1 MEKRHGLGR
10 IAPTPRL
17 ILFVVLST
25 LVTLSNEWIPVL
37 VALGVGLLLLALGRT
52 YPRAALVACVSAFLL
67 TFLGHA
73 VTADAPSLSFFIFD
87 ISRASVLKG
96 LRLGLRIAAMI
107 LPAIAFIAVTPLHEL
122 LEAFRGL
129 RVPPVVDMYL
139 TIVLRYVDILWY
151 DIQTSMKAMAVRGVN
166 WEGGIRDKIPAF
178 RRLML
183 PLIFRILDHV
193 DGQSLAIDNRGG
205 IRVTTTAP
213 DVPDGVDALVME
225 DVSVFYGSGPAGENE
240 HAVVDLNLRI
250 PRGDATVLL
259 GQLGAGKTTTLLL
272 CTGLIPKSVG
282 RMKGNVS
289 LFGHNTKEASLAELG
304 QLARIVFPSAVQGL
318 VGLTVRD
325 ELAFSLRA
333 TVLSTEVTERAMV
346 DALQAVGL
354 DASFLPRLT
363 LGLSGGEMQRV
374 ALASAIVAQP
384 RLLALDD
391 VTVQLDPVGKREVLA
406 ALQTLLDGEMTT
418 VMTDPHVELLA
429 EVGARFVAL
438 EGGSATGVH
447 GSVEATHL
455 EKAGLRVPQMWRL
468 GRALGIDLPV
478 SVSQAAQELAAR
490 VPSAAPAFPEAQA
503 EGQLP
508 VVRAEDLTFTYPDGP
523 TALQG
528 LNLTMQQGEFVAILG
543 SNGSGKTTMALL
555 LAGALKPGGG
565 AIYIDGEPFDHARHR
580 GLVGY
585 VFQEPVNQIVTM
597 TVRDEL
603 AFGPQQLGWDE
614 AATAKA
620 VEREMAR
627 FALDAQAVPL
637 HLAPADARK
646 LAIAATLTMNPRLVI
661 LDEPTNNLDEE
672 EIHHLMQHL
681 KQLQA
686 EGTTVAVI
694 THDVEVACSYADRTV
709 VMSSGKIMLDG
720 ATREVMRQS
729 DVLRTSDVLA
739 PPVVALSLALWPEA
753 PPALTV
759 AEMAEALQRPA
770 PTSGKRSPHPV
781 FSEEASAQ
789 S

>member
-1 MEKRHGLGR
+1 MEKRFGLGR
-10 IAPTPRL
+10 VAPTPRL
-17 ILFVVLST
+17 LFFVVLST

-37 VALGVGLLLLALGRT
+37 LALGVGFLLLILGRK
-52 YPRAALVACVSAFLL
+52 YPRAALLACFSAFLL

-73 VTADAPSLSFFIFD
+73 VTADDPTTSFFIFD
-87 ISRASVLKG
+87 VSRASVFKG

-129 RVPPVVDMYL
+129 RVPAVVDMYL

-205 IRVTTTAP
+205 IRVATTAP
-213 DVPDGVDALVME
+213 EVPQGVDALVME
-225 DVSVFYGSGPAGENE
+225 GVYVFYGAGEVQDNG
-240 HAVVDLNLRI
+240 HAISDLNLTI
-250 PRGDATVLL
+250 PQGGATVLL

-272 CTGLIPKSVG
+272 STGLIPKSVG
-282 RMKGNVS
+282 RMKGDVL
-289 LFGHNTKEASLAELG
+289 LFGRNTKEASLAELG

-333 TVLSTEVTERAMV
+333 SAMSAEATGQAMAG
-346 DALQAVGL
+346 ALAAVGL

-391 VTVQLDPVGKREVLA
+391 VTVQLDPVGKREVVA

-418 VMTDPHVELLA
+418 VMTDPYVELLA
-429 EVGARFVAL
+429 EVGDRFVTL
-438 EGGSATGVH
+438 EAGHGGDVH
-447 GSVEATHL
+447 RSLQIPHL
-455 EKAGLRVPQMWRL
+455 EKAGLRVPQLWRL
-468 GRALGIDLPV
+468 GRALGVDLPV
-478 SVSQAAQELAAR
+478 IVGQAAGELEDWAPVKAPSFDLAQNLQP
-490 VPSAAPAFPEAQA
+490 VPVA
-503 EGQLP
+503 
-508 VVRAEDLTFTYPDGP
+508 RAEDLTFTYPDGP

-528 LNLTMQQGEFVAILG
+528 LNLTLRQGEFVAILG

-555 LAGALKPGGG
+555 LAGALKPSRGMVYVG
-565 AIYIDGEPFDHARHR
+565 DELFQHTRHR

-585 VFQEPVNQIVTM
+585 VFQEPVNQVVTM

-603 AFGPQQLGWDE
+603 AFGPRQLGWDE
-614 AATAKA
+614 TATAEA

-627 FALDAQAVPL
+627 FALDPQAVPL

-672 EIHHLMQHL
+672 EVHRLMHHL
-681 KQLQA
+681 KELQA
-686 EGTTVAVI
+686 EGTTITVI

-709 VMSSGKIMLDG
+709 VMSGGKIMLDG
-720 ATREVMRQS
+720 QTREVMRQG
-729 DVLRTSDVLA
+729 DTLRECDVLA
-739 PPVVALSLALWPEA
+739 PPVVALSLALWPQA

-759 AEMAEALQRPA
+759 AEMAGVLQRPA
-770 PTSGKRSPHPV
+770 PGSGSRSPHPV
-781 FSEEASAQ
+781 YSEGASGWN
-789 S
+789 

>member
-1 MEKRHGLGR
+1 MGKRYGLGR
-10 IAPTPRL
+10 VAPAPRL
-17 ILFVVLST
+17 LFFVVLST
-25 LVTLSNEWIPVL
+25 LVTLSNAWIPVL
-37 VALGVGLLLLALGRT
+37 VALGVGFLLLILGRK
-52 YPRAALVACVSAFLL
+52 YPRAALVACFSAFLL

-73 VTADAPSLSFFIFD
+73 VTADVPSVSFFIFD
-87 ISRASVLKG
+87 ISRASVFKG

-129 RVPPVVDMYL
+129 RVPAVVDIYL
-139 TIVLRYVDILWY
+139 TVVLRYVDILWY

-205 IRVTTTAP
+205 IRVATAAP
-213 DVPDGVDALVME
+213 DVPDGVDALAME
-225 DVSVFYGSGPAGENE
+225 GVYVFYGTGEVRENE
-240 HAVVDLNLRI
+240 HAISDLNLAV
-250 PRGDATVLL
+250 PRGGATVLL

-272 CTGLIPKSVG
+272 STGLIPKSVG
-282 RMKGNVS
+282 RMKGSVS

-318 VGLTVRD
+318 VGLTVQD
-325 ELAFSLRA
+325 ELVFSLRA
-333 TVLSTEVTERAMV
+333 SAMSAESTEQAIIN
-346 DALQAVGL
+346 ALAAVGL

-374 ALASAIVAQP
+374 ALASAIVANP

-391 VTVQLDPVGKREVLA
+391 VTVQLDPVGKREVVA

-418 VMTDPHVELLA
+418 VMTDPHVELLT
-429 EVGARFVAL
+429 EVGNRFVTL
-438 EGGSATGVH
+438 EAGHAGDVH
-447 GSVEATHL
+447 GSVEASQL

-468 GRALGIDLPV
+468 GRALDVCLPV
-478 SVSQAAQELAAR
+478 SVGEAAKELEAR
-490 VPSAAPAFPEAQA
+490 APVKAPAFTGVQNLEQA
-503 EGQLP
+503 P
-508 VVRAEDLTFTYPDGP
+508 VVQAEDLTFTYPDGP

-528 LNLTMQQGEFVAILG
+528 LSLTLREGEFVAILG

-555 LAGALKPGGG
+555 LAGALKPSSGTVYVG
-565 AIYIDGEPFDHARHR
+565 DEPFEHARHR

-585 VFQEPVNQIVTM
+585 VFQEPVNQVVTM

-614 AATAKA
+614 AATAEA
-620 VEREMAR
+620 VERETAR
-627 FALDAQAVPL
+627 FALDPQAVPL

-672 EIHHLMQHL
+672 EIHRLMQHL

-686 EGTTVAVI
+686 EGTTIAVI

-709 VMSSGKIMLDG
+709 VMSGGNIMLDG
-720 ATREVMRQS
+720 TTREVMRQS
-729 DVLRTSDVLA
+729 AALRRSDVLA
-739 PPVVALSLALWPEA
+739 PPVVTLSLALWPDA

-759 AEMAEALQRPA
+759 AEMADVLQRQVPM
-770 PTSGKRSPHPV
+770 SGKHSSHPAY
-781 FSEEASAQ
+781 SGEASG
-789 S
+789 

>member
-1 MEKRHGLGR
+1 MEKRYGLGR
-10 IAPTPRL
+10 LAPTPRL

-25 LVTLSNEWIPVL
+25 LFTLSNEWIPVM
-37 VALGVGLLLLALGRT
+37 VALGVGLLLLALGRK

-73 VTADAPSLSFFIFD
+73 VTADAPSVSFFIFD
-87 ISRASVLKG
+87 ISRDSVLKG

-129 RVPPVVDMYL
+129 RVPAVVDMYL

-213 DVPDGVDALVME
+213 DVPDGIDALVME
-225 DVSVFYGSGPAGENE
+225 DVYVFYGSGPVGENE
-240 HAVVDLNLRI
+240 HAITDLNLRI

-272 CTGLIPKSVG
+272 CTGLIPKSIG

-333 TVLSTEVTERAMV
+333 TALNAEAAEQAMTN
-346 DALQAVGL
+346 ALNDVGL
-354 DASFLPRLT
+354 DVSFLPRLT

-391 VTVQLDPVGKREVLA
+391 VTVQLDPVGKREVLE

-438 EGGSATGVH
+438 EGGRATGVH
-447 GSVEATHL
+447 RSIEAAHL
-455 EKAGLRVPQMWRL
+455 ERAGLRVPQMWRL
-468 GRALGIDLPV
+468 GRALDMDLPV
-478 SVSQAAQELAAR
+478 SVSQAAQEMAAR
-490 VPSAAPAFPEAQA
+490 APAAAPAFPVGEEKEQPA
-503 EGQLP
+503 

-528 LNLTMQQGEFVAILG
+528 LNLTLRQGEFVAILG

-555 LAGALKPGGG
+555 LAGALKPSGG
-565 AIYIDGEPFDHARHR
+565 AVYVGDEPFDYARHR

-585 VFQEPVNQIVTM
+585 VFQEPVNQVVTM
-597 TVRDEL
+597 TVREEL
-603 AFGPQQLGWDE
+603 AFGPQQLGWDAE
-614 AATAKA
+614 ATAKA
-620 VEREMAR
+620 VERELAR

-694 THDVEVACSYADRTV
+694 THEVEVACCYADRTV
-709 VMSSGKIMLDG
+709 VMSGGKIVLDG
-720 ATREVMRQS
+720 ATRDVMRQS
-729 DVLRTSDVLA
+729 DALRASDVLA

-759 AEMAEALQRPA
+759 AEIAEALQGPAAGGRP
-770 PTSGKRSPHPV
+770 THPV
-781 FSEEASAQ
+781 YAEETSAQ